1 MLCTKCGKNPASVY
15 IKNTINGVTTEQ
27 HLCTQCAAEEKLI
40 GQTNLDPF
48 GDLFS
53 LFEPSVQGNQA
64 IGTDRC
70 PLCGATAHDIMK
82 SGRAGCA
89 SCYDVFAR
97 ILSPMI
103 KRIHGTASHTG
114 SVPASCSAGIK
125 KEKRLETLRA
135 ELKTAI
141 ENENFEDAAKLR
153 DEIRELES
161 NKE

>member
-27 HLCTQCAAEEKLI
+27 HLCSQCAAEEKLI
-40 GQTNLDPF
+40 NQANMDPF
-48 GDLFS
+48 SDLFS
-53 LFEPSVQGNQA
+53 LFEPSVHSHQA

-70 PLCGATAHDIMK
+70 PLCGMTANEIMK

-89 SCYDVFAR
+89 SCYDVFSR
-97 ILSPMI
+97 ILNPMI
-103 KRIHGTASHTG
+103 KRIHGNASHTG

-135 ELKTAI
+135 ELKSAI
-141 ENENFEDAAKLR
+141 ESENFEDAAKLR

-161 NKE
+161 NND